1 MWKKTKNVS
10 NETIENEN
18 VANENELNNNQP
30 ETENDAENSQ
40 PTETNEEKDNV
51 ENDLKK
57 KIQNTSMDRVHVV
70 AKYNN
75 GSFEKGCEYEIS
87 RKVLEN
93 YNGLF
98 DIL

>member
-1 MWKKTKNVS
+1 MWKKAKNVS

-18 VANENELNNNQP
+18 VENENELNNNQP

-40 PTETNEEKDNV
+40 TNETNGENENV

-98 DIL
+98 DVL

>member
-1 MWKKTKNVS
+1 MWKKAKNVS

-18 VANENELNNNQP
+18 VAQ
-30 ETENDAENSQ
+30 ETVEETK
-40 PTETNEEKDNV
+40 PTEENV
-51 ENDLKK
+51 SPDFKK
-57 KIQNTSMDRVHVV
+57 KIQNTSIDRVHVV

-87 RKVLEN
+87 KKVLEN

-98 DIL
+98 DVL

>member
-30 ETENDAENSQ
+30 ETENDG
-40 PTETNEEKDNV
+40 EKDNV

-98 DIL
+98 EIL